1 MLHFARLTAIVH
13 LRLRRGLDL
22 NGFQSDFRNWT
33 IIISNKIDK
42 RFPSQLMT
50 ETAGVVRQKELVIAV
65 SCEYLCAYLR
75 NLSLLNLSGK
85 KLGKI

>member
-13 LRLRRGLDL
+13 LRLRGGLDL
-22 NGFQSDFRNWT
+22 NGVQSDFCNC

-65 SCEYLCAYLR
+65 SCEYICAYLR
-75 NLSLLNLSGK
+75 NLSLLNLTGK